1 MKHLLLCDT
10 SIGSDN
16 VGDEIIMDYCRSH
29 ILSMF
34 GDDTYFID
42 RIPTHLEIGQTT
54 YLINDKSEYSF
65 VCGTNILKTSMLKK
79 KSWKIGLRDAFRLKD
94 LCLMGVGWGSYNSF
108 KTDFYTKFIYKSI
121 LSKKLLHAVRDNY
134 TKLRLAELGIKNV
147 IVTACPTMWNLSP
160 EHCKSIPKK
169 KSENVIT
176 ALTHYTA
183 DKEYDVK
190 MLHLLSQN
198 YGKIY
203 LWLQQAE
210 DLDYFYSLNSGV
222 NVHLIKPLLNDY
234 DSLLSSEDVDF
245 VGSRLHGGIRALNHK
260 RRTLILAVDNRAAE
274 IHKDTN
280 LPVVDRKDIASIEAW
295 INGSMS
301 TEITLPIDNIS
312 EWKNQF
318 CVDAK

>member
-16 VGDEIIMDYCRSH
+16 VGDEIIMDYCRFH

-34 GDDTYFID
+34 SNEVSYID
-42 RIPTHLEIGQTT
+42 RIPTHLEIGQTA
-54 YLINDKSEYSF
+54 YILNRKAKYSF
-65 VCGTNILKTSMLKK
+65 VCGTNILKTSMLRK
-79 KSWKIGLRDAFRLKD
+79 KSWKVGLKD
-94 LCLMGVGWGSYNSF
+94 SFCLKELCLMGVGWGGYNSF
-108 KTDFYTKFIYKSI
+108 NTDFYTKYIYKSI
-121 LSKKLLHAVRDNY
+121 LSKKLFHSVRDSY
-134 TKLRLAELGIKNV
+134 TKLKLEKIGIKNV
-147 IVTACPTMWNLSP
+147 IVTACPTMWNLTP
-160 EHCKSIPKK
+160 EFCRKIPTK
-169 KSENVIT
+169 KSRGVVT
-176 ALTHYTA
+176 ALTFYKP

-190 MLHLLSQN
+190 LLNVLSQKYEN
-198 YGKIY
+198 VY

-210 DLDYFYSLNSGV
+210 DFDYFYSLNTGI

-234 DSLLSSEDVDF
+234 DRLLNSENVDF

-295 INGSMS
+295 IDGNM
-301 TEITLPIDNIS
+301 TTDITLPIDNIA
-312 EWKNQF
+312 EWKSQF
-318 CVDAK
+318 RFD